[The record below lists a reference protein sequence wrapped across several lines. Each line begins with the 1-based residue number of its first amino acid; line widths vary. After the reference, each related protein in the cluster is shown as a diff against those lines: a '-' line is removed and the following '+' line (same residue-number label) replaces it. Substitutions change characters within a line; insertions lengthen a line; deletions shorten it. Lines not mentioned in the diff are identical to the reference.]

1 MHSDDDELTATA
13 KALEAAEAK
22 TDAATAAAHAA
33 GESAPDPTLL
43 TVRRAILSTLAS
55 DPKTDDPVNALI
67 VWTELGRALSGTLDD
82 VAAGAG
88 YIKKLASAWFEAEG
102 AVAGVD
108 LRRFIYRVDEGLR
121 LQPAEIKRLTLRVE
135 EALEQALPELAHA
148 AHEGASGRQ
157 ALFLAVVKGW
167 FPVGLELFRAL
178 PAGQSSSDAEVLGAF
193 WAWCLKYL
201 PDDRPGGPG
210 TLLSSG
216 PPS

>member
-22 TDAATAAAHAA
+22 TDAAAAAHAA

-43 TVRRAILSTLAS
+43 AVRRAILSTLAS

-88 YIKKLASAWFEAEG
+88 YIKKLSSAWFEAEG
-102 AVAGVD
+102 AVANVD

-135 EALEQALPELAHA
+135 AALEGALPELAHA

-210 TLLSSG
+210 ALLSSG

>member
-22 TDAATAAAHAA
+22 TDAAAAAQAA

-43 TVRRAILSTLAS
+43 AVRRAILSTLAS

-88 YIKKLASAWFEAEG
+88 YIKKLSSAWFEAEG
-102 AVAGVD
+102 AVANVD

-135 EALEQALPELAHA
+135 AALEGALPELAHA

-210 TLLSSG
+210 ALLSSG

>member
-13 KALEAAEAK
+13 RALEAAEAK
-22 TDAATAAAHAA
+22 TDAAAAAHAA

-43 TVRRAILSTLAS
+43 AVRRAILSTLAS

-88 YIKKLASAWFEAEG
+88 YIKKLSSAWFEAEG
-102 AVAGVD
+102 AVANVD

-135 EALEQALPELAHA
+135 AALEGALPELAHA

-210 TLLSSG
+210 ALLSSG